1 MSMDREKTPPGHAAP
16 DADRGDG
23 AAQTATLVVVT
34 GTSFVAPFMVSA
46 VNVALPAIQSDFHI
60 DAVLLSW
67 IATSYLLA
75 KGILLLP
82 AGQIAEIWGRRKIFI
97 AGLSVFTITNLAA
110 ALVPSAAMLIFLRVL
125 QGLSISMVVTAGVI
139 ILTAVFPDSQRG
151 RAIGIYVTGVYLGS
165 SVGPTIGGVMTQ
177 HLGWRSIFLTVGL
190 LGLAA
195 LWLTVRYL
203 KKEWKPAAGQKPDL
217 PGIAIFILSMLAFTY
232 AVTLLPHSGAYA
244 AGAVG
249 VAALGAFAW
258 VEKKAPFPIFEVK
271 LFRENRRFTFSSLAT
286 LISYAATYAITFMMS
301 LYLQLVKGFT
311 PQTAGLILIFQPLVQ
326 ALFSPLSGRLS
337 DRVDPGHIATI
348 GMAVTTAGLLV
359 LVFFSPAT
367 PVYLII
373 AALVLLGAGFG
384 LFSSPN
390 MNAILGSVEKRHVS
404 IASGVVATM
413 RLFGQMVSMVLVTII
428 FTFLLGQAPINS
440 ANQLIFMKSFKIV
453 FAVAAFYST
462 AAILFSKAR

>member
-1 MSMDREKTPPGHAAP
+1 
-16 DADRGDG
+16 
-23 AAQTATLVVVT
+23 
-34 GTSFVAPFMVSA
+34 
-46 VNVALPAIQSDFHI
+46 
-60 DAVLLSW
+60 
-67 IATSYLLA
+67 
-75 KGILLLP
+75 
-82 AGQIAEIWGRRKIFI
+82 
-97 AGLSVFTITNLAA
+97 
-110 ALVPSAAMLIFLRVL
+110 
-125 QGLSISMVVTAGVI
+125 
-139 ILTAVFPDSQRG
+139 
-151 RAIGIYVTGVYLGS
+151 
-165 SVGPTIGGVMTQ
+165 
-177 HLGWRSIFLTVGL
+177 
-190 LGLAA
+190 
-195 LWLTVRYL
+195 VRYL

-217 PGIAIFILSMLAFTY
+217 SGITIFILSMLAFTS

-462 AAILFSKAR
+462 AAILYSKAR